1 MPYAPYPL
9 VTDEVALGLTR
20 TTVSN
25 PLGSAVARHRPLR
38 TSTRATIFLHG
49 AAGSW
54 TTWTPLLAAASAQ
67 GIELHNPVL
76 IDMPGWGDAELTD
89 DPAQQTIAT
98 VCELVKDVAE
108 TLGYTEWDVIGHSMG
123 GFIALHMAAIWP
135 QCVLSVGLVSPTTWS
150 VIESVEHPVRRF
162 TTLPA
167 FTMLWKVMR
176 GLATLGTAGSGV
188 VRFAQRTRL
197 LRTAV
202 FPLFRHPFRMPA
214 SVIDAL
220 ALEVRP
226 ISFSAAAEITRGYDA
241 EAMWSTIACPVLGL
255 KGDADVFVT
264 PEDFTRLEATLRD
277 VTLTVIPDCG
287 HFAAIEKPAQTLE
300 ALGLR

>member
-1 MPYAPYPL
+1 MPYAPFPL
-9 VTDEVALGLTR
+9 ATDEAALGLTR

-25 PLGSAVARHRPLR
+25 PLGSAVARHRPRR

-54 TTWTPLLAAASAQ
+54 TTWTPLLTAATAQ
-67 GIELHNPVL
+67 GIELHNPVF

-98 VCELVKDVAE
+98 VCELVKEVAE

-135 QCVLSVGLVSPTTWS
+135 HCVLSVGLVSPTTWS

-162 TTLPA
+162 STLPA

-176 GLATLGTAGSGV
+176 GLAALGTAGSGL

-202 FPLFRHPFRMPA
+202 FPLFRHPFRIDA

-220 ALEVRP
+220 AREVRP
-226 ISFSAAAEITRGYDA
+226 RSFSAAAEITRGYDA
-241 EAMWSTIACPVLGL
+241 HQMWSRIACPVLGL
-255 KGDADVFVT
+255 KGDNDVFVT
-264 PEDFTRLEATLRD
+264 PGDFARLAQTLPD
-277 VTLTVIPDCG
+277 ATLTVIPDCG
-287 HFAAIEKPAQTLE
+287 HFAAIERPAQTLE
-300 ALGLR
+300 ALGIR